1 MDLPPDWAN
10 PALLEAKKTLPPGQT
25 QALSEAGRT
34 GWRPIAFPT
43 ARNPKK
49 NPHPDRPVADWVES
63 E

>member
-49 NPHPDRPVADWVES
+49 KSAPG
-63 E
+63 